1 MKKILTVMLIL
12 TVSVMAELQWQAN
25 IPAALELAK
34 KENKIVMVFVEG
46 KECRWC
52 KKMKHR
58 ILSDEKVEKRLQPY
72 TLVKVFQEDKE
83 GMNLLPNI
91 QGVPTI
97 FFMTPDKKVLEEVIG
112 YFDVDDFISYI
123 DSVETKVKK

>member
-1 MKKILTVMLIL
+1 MNKILIIVYFFTVSLMAELHWQTDLNSAFELANKEHKTVML
-12 TVSVMAELQWQAN
+12 
-25 IPAALELAK
+25 
-34 KENKIVMVFVEG
+34 FVEG

-58 ILSDEKVEKRLQPY
+58 ILSDEKVEKRLAPY
-72 TLVKVFQEDKE
+72 IVVKVMKEDKKS
-83 GMNLLPNI
+83 MKDLPKI

-97 FFMTPDKKVLEEVIG
+97 FFMDAGKNVLQEVIG

-123 DSVETKVKK
+123 DTVEDRVKK

>member
-1 MKKILTVMLIL
+1 MILIL
-12 TVSVMAELQWQAN
+12 TLSLIADLDWQKE
-25 IPAALELAK
+25 IPSAFELAK
-34 KENKIVMVFVEG
+34 KEHKTVMVFIEG

-58 ILSDEKVEKRLQPY
+58 ILSDEKVEKRLAPY
-72 TLVKVFQEDKE
+72 IVVKVMQEDKE
-83 GMNLLPNI
+83 TMKGLPEI

-97 FFMTPDKKVLEEVIG
+97 FFMDADQKVLQEVVG

-123 DSVETKVKK
+123 DTVENKVKK

>member
-83 GMNLLPNI
+83 GMKPLPNI

>member
-1 MKKILTVMLIL
+1 MKKILTVILIL
-12 TVSVMAELQWQAN
+12 TVSVMAELQWQTT

-72 TLVKVFQEDKE
+72 MLVKVFQEDKE
-83 GMNLLPNI
+83 GMKPLPNI